1 MTNAQREQLAAAI
14 RAARRSKGLTQEALA
29 ERINRTSASL
39 SNLERAQSLPS
50 LETLVLIAEAL
61 DVPISSLLDFPA
73 TRGKTRSRI
82 REENEIMDQ
91 RTAIPELVEG
101 IQAGERDQ
109 VLLGVTGSGKT
120 FTMAKSSRRPSA
132 RR

>member
-1 MTNAQREQLAAAI
+1 M
-14 RAARRSKGLTQEALA
+14 A

-61 DVPISSLLDFPA
+61 DVPIGSLLDFPA

-82 REENEIMDQ
+82 REENEIMDMVRSLSAEQ
-91 RTAIPELVEG
+91 LRIARMQIE
-101 IQAGERDQ
+101 A
-109 VLLGVTGSGKT
+109 LGSMK
-120 FTMAKSSRRPSA
+120 K
-132 RR
+132 

>member
-61 DVPISSLLDFPA
+61 DVPIGSLLDFPA

-82 REENEIMDQ
+82 REENEIMDMVRSLSAEQ
-91 RTAIPELVEG
+91 LRIARMQIE
-101 IQAGERDQ
+101 A
-109 VLLGVTGSGKT
+109 LGSMK
-120 FTMAKSSRRPSA
+120 K
-132 RR
+132 

>member
-29 ERINRTSASL
+29 ELINRTSASL

-82 REENEIMDQ
+82 REENEIMDMVRSLSAEQ
-91 RTAIPELVEG
+91 LRIARMQIE
-101 IQAGERDQ
+101 A
-109 VLLGVTGSGKT
+109 LGSMK
-120 FTMAKSSRRPSA
+120 K
-132 RR
+132 